1 MKAALCGIS
10 ALGAGG
16 IYMLAG
22 SPGPDFDRVVNKP
35 PMTVYAAFSALGPA
49 GTFSDGPTGDMRH
62 RITRRVEKTPGQEIH
77 YEILL
82 DDRPVVDVDL
92 HFAPGP
98 EDKGTRLTA
107 EFDLDAYALGSTYET
122 EAGIALSMVPDG
134 YIDHQFASFMEH
146 RVADIEAGRPLPP
159 FDLASS
165 GMRRPRPRPGRR
177 RWSTPTVSPNGI
189 SPGADASQAA
199 SPDDEEIAENEGV
212 LHSPPGGSC

>member
-49 GTFSDGPTGDMRH
+49 GTSTEEATSDMQH
-62 RITRRVEKTPGQEIH
+62 RITRRVEKTPGREIH

-98 EDKGTRLTA
+98 ENRGTRLTA

-134 YIDHQFASFMEH
+134 YIDQQFASFMEH

-159 FDLASS
+159 FSLAGS
-165 GMRRPRPRPGRR
+165 GMRRARATGSSVAERR
-177 RWSTPTVSPNGI
+177 R
-189 SPGADASQAA
+189 
-199 SPDDEEIAENEGV
+199 IAEHERREAAEPSARATPMVDPDRVAHDHMSGR
-212 LHSPPGGSC
+212 